1 MDDRAA
7 KSEVL
12 PREREVEPAR
22 GPPAPR
28 VRPPPGARRNRWLL
42 ALLLLLIV
50 VGIAFWWRPWSQAQ
64 RGPRAEPPQAVGEA
78 PVTRGDLP
86 IVLNGLGTVTP
97 LATVTVQTQIN
108 GTLVDVGFRE
118 GQMVKKGDFLAQID
132 PRPYQV
138 ALEQAQGTLAKDQA
152 LLKQAQADL
161 VRFQTLNRQDSIA
174 RQQVDDQ
181 MYLVRQD
188 QGIVQSDQAAV
199 DVQKLN
205 LVYCHITAPVDG
217 RVGLRLVDP
226 GNYVQTGS
234 ATGLVVIT
242 KLQPI
247 SVIFTL
253 PEDDLGQIQKRLR
266 AGATLPV
273 TAWDRSNSEQIAT
286 GKLETIDNV
295 VDVSTGTFKL
305 RATFAN
311 TDDALFPSQ
320 FVNARLLVDTVT
332 GATLVPNAAVQTGA
346 PGTYVYLANPDNTVS
361 VRKVKTGPTDGTNT
375 VIQSGLNPGD
385 KVVVDGADRLRD
397 GAKVTVP
404 KPAAAQG
411 AQSPQT
417 PHRHRQGQG
426 SSGGE

>member
-1 MDDRAA
+1 MDDQVA

-22 GPPAPR
+22 GPQAPR

-50 VGIAFWWRPWSQAQ
+50 IGIAFWWRPWSQVQ

-286 GKLETIDNV
+286 GTLETIDNV

-404 KPAAAQG
+404 QPGAAPG
-411 AQSPQT
+411 APPPQA
-417 PHRHRQGQG
+417 PQRHRRGQG

>member
-1 MDDRAA
+1 
-7 KSEVL
+7 
-12 PREREVEPAR
+12 
-22 GPPAPR
+22 
-28 VRPPPGARRNRWLL
+28 
-42 ALLLLLIV
+42 
-50 VGIAFWWRPWSQAQ
+50 
-64 RGPRAEPPQAVGEA
+64 
-78 PVTRGDLP
+78 
-86 IVLNGLGTVTP
+86 
-97 LATVTVQTQIN
+97 
-108 GTLVDVGFRE
+108 
-118 GQMVKKGDFLAQID
+118 
-132 PRPYQV
+132 
-138 ALEQAQGTLAKDQA
+138 
-152 LLKQAQADL
+152 
-161 VRFQTLNRQDSIA
+161 
-174 RQQVDDQ
+174 DDQ

-286 GKLETIDNV
+286 GK
-295 VDVSTGTFKL
+295 FKL

-404 KPAAAQG
+404 QPGAAPG
-411 AQSPQT
+411 APPPQA
-417 PHRHRQGQG
+417 PQRHRRGQG